1 MERNRG
7 KMIDN
12 LRTSEIN
19 FFQQMKKTNKMGRSG
34 TINEQQQKLICIFL
48 LSEMSIR
55 RSADL
60 IIDKSES
67 EVFMLMFNHE
77 KKNNCLFFRIS
88 N

>member
-1 MERNRG
+1 MERNRW
-7 KMIDN
+7 KMINN

-48 LSEMSIR
+48 LSKMSER

-77 KKNNCLFFRIS
+77 KKKQLSVF
-88 N
+88 